1 MFSQKMANAIRR
13 FRNCEFHSRRV
24 PWISYGYSNSIYP
37 SDIIVTSSPPEIGYY
52 FTLFPGGFNGRDIAQ
67 MAIIP
72 FNVRAHRRAAYRAAA
87 RNQYD
92 IIARFNEGDADSQQ
106 HDILDIVKLPVT
118 DWSYSLTRPR
128 YRCYKCSCRSN
139 WIKVGQT
146 ECHKL
151 HGESEREKR

>member
-1 MFSQKMANAIRR
+1 MAIRR
-13 FRNCEFHSRRV
+13 FRNWFTRV
-24 PWISYGYSNSIYP
+24 PWILEFNLSERHHRRLATGNW
-37 SDIIVTSSPPEIGYY
+37 V
-52 FTLFPGGFNGRDIAQ
+52 LFPIISWRLQRPRYRANGNNA
-67 MAIIP
+67 A
-72 FNVRAHRRAAYRAAA
+72 FNVRAHRCAAYRAAA

-92 IIARFNEGDADSQQ
+92 IIARFNEGNADSQQ
-106 HDILDIVKLPVT
+106 PDILDIVKLPVT